1 MNIEECDFSPNHSIQ
16 LDVCRM
22 NQPSTILD
30 NSEEMS
36 ADSSDKKLTPEEIFA
51 KYKDDDNFI
60 VVRDDDEVIVAP
72 KFTDED
78 WNKLDKMID
87 EHPLFAKEVKNL
99 EDNELFLALQSIKYD
114 ESAEVILEKLY
125 VRNDSRRKKATRL

>member
-1 MNIEECDFSPNHSIQ
+1 
-16 LDVCRM
+16 M

-30 NSEEMS
+30 YSEEMS
-36 ADSSDKKLTPEEIFA
+36 AGPAEKKLTPDEIFA

-72 KFTDED
+72 KFTDDD

-87 EHPLFAKEVKNL
+87 EHPLFAKEIKNI

-125 VRNDSRRKKATRL
+125 VAAA

>member
-1 MNIEECDFSPNHSIQ
+1 
-16 LDVCRM
+16 
-22 NQPSTILD
+22 
-30 NSEEMS
+30 MS
-36 ADSSDKKLTPEEIFA
+36 ADASDKKLTPEEIFA

-60 VVRDDDEVIVAP
+60 VVKDDDEVIVAP

-125 VRNDSRRKKATRL
+125 VRDA